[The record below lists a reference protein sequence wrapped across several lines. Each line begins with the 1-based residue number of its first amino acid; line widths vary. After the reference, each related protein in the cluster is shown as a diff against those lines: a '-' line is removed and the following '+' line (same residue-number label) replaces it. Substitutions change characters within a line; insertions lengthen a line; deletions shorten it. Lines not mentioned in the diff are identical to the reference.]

1 MRRREFINVIAQS
14 AAAAAW
20 SMAAHAQQAG
30 PVRRIAVLMNTAA
43 NDQEGQA
50 GLVAFGQALQQF
62 GWAVGRNVQLDVR
75 WGENNEDLARRYAGE
90 L

>member
-1 MRRREFINVIAQS
+1 MRRREFINVIAHS

-43 NDQEGQA
+43 NDQEGQEGVWHSA
-50 GLVAFGQALQQF
+50 KPFNNLVGLLAEMCSSMF
-62 GWAVGRNVQLDVR
+62 VGARITKI
-75 WGENNEDLARRYAGE
+75 WLADTQGN
-90 L
+90 